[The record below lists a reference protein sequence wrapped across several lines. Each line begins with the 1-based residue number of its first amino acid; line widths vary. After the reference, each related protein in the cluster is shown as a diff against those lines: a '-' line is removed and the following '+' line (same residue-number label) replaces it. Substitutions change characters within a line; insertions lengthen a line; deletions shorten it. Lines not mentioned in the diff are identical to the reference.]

1 MTMVK
6 CNGCGLRINDI
17 LFQGTVHEGCAQHG
31 RFIEHGDREAR
42 DKAFEQRVAMSQQA
56 VMQGQNLYTQAGW
69 NQMQA
74 NQQQYQDSPTMV
86 LSGLRKHISEL
97 EEKYA
102 SSMHLHEKARARIAE
117 LEAMMHPETG
127 DYVQNK
133 IDAYVEAATMR
144 ITQLQNKIDAYVEAG
159 AELEETRTE
168 LHRRANSLSDEC
180 GALKTE
186 NTQLLAENAR
196 LRRGGR

>member
-74 NQQQYQDSPTMV
+74 NQQQMGQNLYEDDRAGNITK
-86 LSGLRKHISEL
+86 LKKHVSEL
-97 EEKYA
+97 ETVV
-102 SSMHLHEKARARIAE
+102 RARDARIKE

-180 GALKTE
+180 GALKNE

-196 LRRGGR
+196 LRRAR